1 MTKVD
6 IVKDMKI
13 ILSQDPDFLKPVVQ
27 QLLQEFLEAE
37 MVKTIGADA
46 YKRCDD
52 RTGYRSGY
60 YSRQLVTRVGTMQLR
75 VPRDREGKFSTQLF
89 ERYQRSEKALVAAL
103 AEMYVQGVSTR
114 KVKAITEELCGHDFS
129 ASTISNINKMLD
141 SQLQLFAQRRLE
153 RPYPYVIL
161 DARYEK
167 VRTEG
172 AIASQAILV
181 AIGINQD
188 GKKEILGVE
197 LANRESRAS
206 WKGFLTS
213 LKNRGLCGVGFVVS
227 DHHEGLK
234 KAIRE
239 IYPEAL
245 WQRCFVHFLRN
256 AFDYLPKKG
265 DNACLQELR
274 QVYEQRNII
283 EAQKELRAWLGKWE
297 DKYPKLCL
305 WAEENV
311 GETLSFYQLPPEH
324 YKQMRST
331 NLLERLNEEIKRRT
345 RVVRIFPNEESCLRL
360 IRALAVEVHETWLGE
375 RVYLNMD
382 LLKEQK
388 KERMIKEQ
396 SVA

>member
-37 MVKTIGADA
+37 MAKTIGADA

-206 WKGFLTS
+206 WKDFLTS
-213 LKNRGLCGVGFVVS
+213 LKNRGLCGVEFVVS

-245 WQRCFVHFLRN
+245 G
-256 AFDYLPKKG
+256 KG
-265 DNACLQELR
+265 ALFIF
-274 QVYEQRNII
+274 YEMLSTTFQGRGITL
-283 EAQKELRAWLGKWE
+283 AYKSCDRFTSK
-297 DKYPKLCL
+297 
-305 WAEENV
+305 
-311 GETLSFYQLPPEH
+311 ETLLKPR
-324 YKQMRST
+324 RSLGPGWESGKT
-331 NLLERLNEEIKRRT
+331 NTQNY
-345 RVVRIFPNEESCLRL
+345 
-360 IRALAVEVHETWLGE
+360 
-375 RVYLNMD
+375 VYG
-382 LLKEQK
+382 QK
-388 KERMIKEQ
+388 KT
-396 SVA
+396 

>member
-1 MTKVD
+1 
-6 IVKDMKI
+6 
-13 ILSQDPDFLKPVVQ
+13 
-27 QLLQEFLEAE
+27 
-37 MVKTIGADA
+37 
-46 YKRCDD
+46 
-52 RTGYRSGY
+52 
-60 YSRQLVTRVGTMQLR
+60 MQLR

-206 WKGFLTS
+206 WKDFLTS
-213 LKNRGLCGVGFVVS
+213 LKNRGLCGVEFVVS

-256 AFDYLPKKG
+256 AFDYLPRKG

-274 QVYEQRNII
+274 QVYEQRNYT
-283 EAQKELRAWLGKWE
+283 A
-297 DKYPKLCL
+297 
-305 WAEENV
+305 
-311 GETLSFYQLPPEH
+311 
-324 YKQMRST
+324 T
-331 NLLERLNEEIKRRT
+331 NSIG
-345 RVVRIFPNEESCLRL
+345 
-360 IRALAVEVHETWLGE
+360 H
-375 RVYLNMD
+375 
-382 LLKEQK
+382 
-388 KERMIKEQ
+388 
-396 SVA
+396 